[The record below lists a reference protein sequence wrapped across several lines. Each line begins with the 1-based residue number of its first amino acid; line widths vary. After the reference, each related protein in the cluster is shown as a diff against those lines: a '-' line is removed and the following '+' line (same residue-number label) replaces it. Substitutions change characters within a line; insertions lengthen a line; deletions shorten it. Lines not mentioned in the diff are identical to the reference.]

1 MPDWWHSTGW
11 QHSHSH
17 QKPCY
22 ETATDN
28 PSVRSL
34 QPPLDPRP
42 KQALASGIACASM
55 DKMLLRL
62 ARAAP
67 IDSSA
72 RSYLCQLARSISLAD
87 RPVEAAERVLR
98 KALVAPHEHI
108 DDLNAIAACSRL
120 KAWLRKD
127 HIDRRYR
134 GSDRYMRAA
143 TTLRDASATR
153 SSGVRS
159 ACSNGAPGM
168 RAAAAS
174 KTAGNTSYSTSTS
187 RHACSAACEVS
198 ATTAATRPA
207 RGT

>member
-1 MPDWWHSTGW
+1 
-11 QHSHSH
+11 
-17 QKPCY
+17 
-22 ETATDN
+22 
-28 PSVRSL
+28 
-34 QPPLDPRP
+34 
-42 KQALASGIACASM
+42 M

-134 GSDRYMRAA
+134 GSDRYLRAA
-143 TTLRDASATR
+143 TALREADPRVPPSLAELKKLFGLGKWAFEETDSTLEDEARTTAIQAL
-153 SSGVRS
+153 
-159 ACSNGAPGM
+159 
-168 RAAAAS
+168 AAAPSTEGLDYEALLEA
-174 KTAGNTSYSTSTS
+174 AGCAVAGRSEVNAYMENHEIYDFYTSDLSLI
-187 RHACSAACEVS
+187 HI
-198 ATTAATRPA
+198 
-207 RGT
+207 